1 MSARRLG
8 IAALVTAAV
17 AAGAVSVAISRDE
30 PGYSLSGGSLLWNLA
45 GLAAGLALAATGL
58 AFGGRGRFGRLAVA
72 AAVGWFLLGWNN
84 PGAGSAFVFTGGLV
98 LFLVCAPLVGHAAL
112 AYQGR
117 RLGKAEGIG
126 LAAAYAGAV
135 VVAGLLPTLV
145 FDPATGCG
153 ECPRNLILAS
163 GDQGAYQMFNRVGVQ
178 AGLGW
183 SLLLILLLGWRL
195 ARATPAAR
203 LLAAPVLVAAG
214 AYLGLVAADFANS
227 LNRGFL
233 SNDPL
238 DRSLWRGEAGALLLL
253 SGGAA
258 WSRLRARRTK
268 AALARLVVELASSPA
283 PGGLETALAR
293 SLGDP
298 GLRLAYPLADGRYVD
313 ADGHDLTLEA
323 PATPLVRD
331 GNEVAWLSHRPGL
344 LDDPEL
350 ADAVARAA
358 RLALDHERLQAE
370 LRAQLEDIRASRARV
385 LAAGDSE
392 RRRLERDLHDGA
404 QQRLVGLSLELRLA
418 RARTADPEL
427 EARID
432 EADAELRTALAEVRQ
447 VARGIFPAVLA
458 DEGLAAAI
466 ESLAEESLTPVVIET
481 LTEERF
487 PAPVE
492 AAAYALVSDAVR
504 SSRSPLLS
512 VGATRAG
519 AALVVEIGGAEGLT
533 KPAEDRVVAVEG
545 AVRIVRGPDGAFT
558 IRAEIPCES

>member
-8 IAALVTAAV
+8 IAALALAAV
-17 AAGAVSVAISRDE
+17 AAGAVSVVVVRDE
-30 PGYSLSGGSLLWNLA
+30 PGYSLSGRSPLWIAA
-45 GLAAGLALAATGL
+45 GLSAGLALAGTGV
-58 AFGGRGRFGRLAVA
+58 AFVRRGRFGLLAVA
-72 AAVGWFLLGWNN
+72 AALGWFLLGWNN
-84 PGAGSAFVFTGGLV
+84 PGAGSAFVFTAGLV
-98 LFLVCAPLVGHAAL
+98 LFLIGPPLVGHAAL

-117 RLGKAEGIG
+117 SLEIPERIG

-135 VVAGLLPTLV
+135 FVAGLLPALV
-145 FDPATGCG
+145 FDPATSCG
-153 ECPRNLILAS
+153 ECPRNIVLAS
-163 GDQGAYQMFNRVGVQ
+163 GDQGAYQVLNRAGVQ

-203 LLAAPVLVAAG
+203 LLVAPVLVAAG
-214 AYLGLVAADFANS
+214 AYLGLVAADFAYS
-227 LNRGFL
+227 LDRGFL

-253 SGGAA
+253 SAGAV
-258 WSRLRARRTK
+258 WSRLRARRTR
-268 AALARLVVELASSPA
+268 AALARIVVELAGSPA
-283 PGGLETALAR
+283 PGGLEAALAR

-298 GLRLAYPLADGRYVD
+298 RLRLAYPLAGGRYVD
-313 ADGHDLTLEA
+313 AGGRDLPVEA
-323 PATPLVRD
+323 SATPLVRD
-331 GNEVAWLSHRPGL
+331 RNEIARLYHRPGL

-350 ADAVARAA
+350 VDAVARAA

-370 LRAQLEDIRASRARV
+370 LRAQLEDLRASRARV

-418 RARTADPEL
+418 RVRAADPEL

-458 DEGLAAAI
+458 EEGLAAAI
-466 ESLAEESLTPVVIET
+466 ESLAEESPTPMRIEE
-481 LTEERF
+481 LTEERL

-492 AAAYALVSDAVR
+492 AAAYALVADAVR
-504 SSRSPLLS
+504 SSRSPLLT
-512 VGATRAG
+512 VAVARAG
-519 AALVVEIGGAEGLT
+519 AALVVEIGGAAGLT

-545 AVRIVRGPDGAFT
+545 AVRTVHGPDGAVT
-558 IRAEIPCES
+558 IRVEIPCES